1 MSTIHNLLTRK
12 LYPVITTLSISH
24 TTVKGHKYK
33 RAYAKIPI
41 EIAEQIAREKKS
53 THVVVLIGKAS
64 HLHAQYWETQDDI
77 LWKRLDPKIREELEI
92 LGNTEWSPSM
102 VTLIPATREQ
112 LEELGLDPS
121 QPVTFQDIVEAIQRK
136 LLVELQAEKTSK
148 PLPASPRP

>member
-1 MSTIHNLLTRK
+1 MQTIHNLLTRK

-33 RAYAKIPI
+33 RAYAKIPL
-41 EIAEQIAREKKS
+41 EIARQIAGDKKS

-64 HLHAQYWETQDDI
+64 HLHAQYWDTKDDI
-77 LWKRLDPKIREELEI
+77 IWTRLDPKLREELEI

-112 LEELGLDPS
+112 LEKLGLDPS
-121 QPVTFQDIVEAIQRK
+121 QPITLQDIVEAIQRK
-136 LLVELQAEKTSK
+136 LLEELQENKTSK
-148 PLPASPRP
+148 SLPASSKP